1 MGFLQAVRL
10 GIGGILSNKLRSV
23 LTMLGVILGVSAV
36 IILVSLVEG
45 STQQVTERIQSMGS
59 NLLSVNIRGRGNMGY
74 LTYEDVA
81 KWQDFQGVSKVAPS
95 INAVLQAKFSNKT
108 KDVSIEGTSPD
119 YHDVRNIYTVKGR
132 GLNALDVEFREKVAV
147 IGANVA
153 KELFGDFDPIGEDI
167 KLKGLNYRVVGVL
180 ETKGS
185 TIGGSSDDTVLIPV
199 TSAES
204 LTGTRGIRRAYV
216 QAESPDTVEEVLAKL
231 NEVLL
236 DKYKDPNNYN
246 VFNQT
251 EMLATVNQV
260 TTLLSLMLGGIASI
274 SLLVGGI
281 GIMNIMLVTVT
292 ERTREIGIRKA
303 IGAKRRHILYQFLVE
318 AVVISSIGGIFG
330 IIFGLAVGKA
340 ITLLVSAL
348 SMKISAMVVL
358 IAFSFS
364 VLVGIV
370 FGVYPANKAAKLH
383 PIDALRY
390 E

>member
-1 MGFLQAVRL
+1 MGFFQAVRL
-10 GIGGILSNKLRSV
+10 GLGGIMSNKLRSA

-74 LTYEDVA
+74 LTYEDVV

-95 INAVLQAKFSNKT
+95 ISVQMQAKFGNKT

-119 YHDVRNIYTVKGR
+119 YHDVRNIYPVKGR

-153 KELFGDFDPIGEDI
+153 TELFGDFDPIGEDI
-167 KLKGLNYRVVGVL
+167 KLKGLNYRVVGIL
-180 ETKGS
+180 EAKGS
-185 TIGGSSDDTVLIPV
+185 TIGGSGDDTVLIPV
-199 TSAES
+199 SSAEN

-216 QAESPDTVEEVLAKL
+216 QAESPETVQEVLDKL

-236 DKYKDPNNYN
+236 NKYKDPNNYN

-260 TTLLSLMLGGIASI
+260 TTMLSLMLGGIASI
-274 SLLVGGI
+274 ALLVGGI

-303 IGAKRRHILYQFLVE
+303 IGAKKRHILYQFLVE

-330 IIFGLAVGKA
+330 IIFGLAVGET
-340 ITLLVSAL
+340 ITIFVSAL

-364 VLVGIV
+364 AMVGIV

-383 PIDALRY
+383 PIEALRY